1 MAPKP
6 APIAAKA
13 HRPSIL
19 RAAVRVSVR
28 RAATICTAMSNLFT
42 SRCGED
48 GGLPLRH
55 DFSTRETYYSCSP
68 LTEISE
74 TRQATRQSRRE
85 FGGDK
90 GPVHNLVMPAAT
102 SASTPISSA
111 DAVASRIGTSGTLS
125 CSAAARSSADPAGA
139 VWPTSSAS
147 NLFGIVRHAASA
159 SSARVN
165 PTGSYPHA
173 RRERRQEEV
182 RFARDSPLEEA
193 RFEPSVPL

>member
-90 GPVHNLVMPAAT
+90 GPVHNLGDASGHQRVDADLVGRRCSQQDWHIRHALMQCSSQIECRPGRCGMAHQQRVESFRYR
-102 SASTPISSA
+102 SARRQRIVRSCESDRLIS
-111 DAVASRIGTSGTLS
+111 
-125 CSAAARSSADPAGA
+125 ARSVLRFSSGVAGNR
-139 VWPTSSAS
+139 P
-147 NLFGIVRHAASA
+147 G
-159 SSARVN
+159 
-165 PTGSYPHA
+165 
-173 RRERRQEEV
+173 
-182 RFARDSPLEEA
+182 
-193 RFEPSVPL
+193 